1 VSNESNP
8 EWIIRGL
15 IGAIKNDKRCGSG
28 DVEKT
33 FGPEKWSRCVKL
45 SKDAGV
51 GGGSEVG
58 EKAGDGVEDR
68 IDVGVGVDVGGGTGV
83 VIGLRAGICVVGSGV
98 CASSGCLRRVFKLG
112 CSSWVDQVGVLCEFR
127 GFHSLME

>member
-68 IDVGVGVDVGGGTGV
+68 IDVGVWSGCRGWNWCCYWIEGWNMCCWLWSLCEFGVLKTGV
-83 VIGLRAGICVVGSGV
+83 QVG
-98 CASSGCLRRVFKLG
+98 VFKLG
-112 CSSWVDQVGVLCEFR
+112 
-127 GFHSLME
+127 